1 MLGDP
6 LMVLDEAL
14 QFVLGLVQRDLEHVA
29 LLSLLPDLILQFRL
43 LVKQAVSFLH
53 KLDLVLGVLCWLG
66 GLLLPWVVHGV
77 GGLEERACAC

>member
-29 LLSLLPDLILQFRL
+29 LLSLLPDLILQLRL

-53 KLDLVLGVLCWLG
+53 KLNLVLGVLCWLC

-77 GGLEERACAC
+77 SSLEERACAC

>member
-1 MLGDP
+1 MFSDP

-14 QFVLGLVQRDLEHVA
+14 QFVLGLVQRNLEHVA
-29 LLSLLPDLILQFRL
+29 LLSLLPDLILQLRL

-53 KLDLVLGVLCWLG
+53 KLDLVLGVLCWLC

-77 GGLEERACAC
+77 GGLEERACAR